1 MAPRKSNRS
10 TSGQR
15 DMFGEAMALAST
27 LAEGRKHAA
36 AERITELATAARDVT
51 TTFHD
56 LPFLRDYTEAA
67 ADRLDEL
74 AVYVDDT
81 DLPDIIND
89 IATFA
94 RRQPMATLALTV
106 AAGFVTSQL
115 VRDWPGSGNGSNGSG
130 ASSRGRSSARKGGR
144 RRRGS
149 R

>member
-1 MAPRKSNRS
+1 
-10 TSGQR
+10 
-15 DMFGEAMALAST
+15 MFGEAMALAST
-27 LAEGRKHAA
+27 LAESRKHAA
-36 AERITELATAARDVT
+36 AERLGELATAARDVT

-81 DLPDIIND
+81 ELPDIIND

-94 RRQPMATLALTV
+94 KRQPMATLALTV

-115 VRDWPGSGNGSNGSG
+115 VREWPANGSG
-130 ASSRGRSSARKGGR
+130 ASGRGRGTARKGSR

>member
-1 MAPRKSNRS
+1 MAQRKSNRS

-36 AERITELATAARDVT
+36 AERLGELATAARDVT

-81 DLPDIIND
+81 ELPDIIND

-94 RRQPMATLALTV
+94 KRQPMATLALTV

-115 VRDWPGSGNGSNGSG
+115 VREWPANGSG
-130 ASSRGRSSARKGGR
+130 ASGRGRGTARKGSR

>member
-1 MAPRKSNRS
+1 
-10 TSGQR
+10 
-15 DMFGEAMALAST
+15 
-27 LAEGRKHAA
+27 
-36 AERITELATAARDVT
+36 VT

-81 DLPDIIND
+81 ELPDIIND

-94 RRQPMATLALTV
+94 KRQPMATLALTV

-115 VRDWPGSGNGSNGSG
+115 VREWPANGSG
-130 ASSRGRSSARKGGR
+130 ASGRGRGTARKGSR

>member
-1 MAPRKSNRS
+1 
-10 TSGQR
+10 
-15 DMFGEAMALAST
+15 MFGEAMALAST

-36 AERITELATAARDVT
+36 AERLGELATAARDVT

-81 DLPDIIND
+81 ELPDIIND

-94 RRQPMATLALTV
+94 KRQPMATLALTV

-115 VRDWPGSGNGSNGSG
+115 VREWPANGSG
-130 ASSRGRSSARKGGR
+130 ASGRGRGTARKGSR

>member
-1 MAPRKSNRS
+1 VAPRKSNRS

-81 DLPDIIND
+81 ELPEIIND

-115 VRDWPGSGNGSNGSG
+115 VRDWPSNGSNGSG
-130 ASSRGRSSARKGGR
+130 ASSRGRSTARKGGR

>member
-10 TSGQR
+10 SSGQR

-27 LAEGRKHAA
+27 LAESRKHAA
-36 AERITELATAARDVT
+36 AERLGELATAARDVT

-67 ADRLDEL
+67 AERLDEL
-74 AVYVDDT
+74 ALYVDDT
-81 DLPDIIND
+81 ELPDIIND

-115 VRDWPGSGNGSNGSG
+115 VREWPTTNGSG
-130 ASSRGRSSARKGGR
+130 ASGRGRGSARKGSR